1 MSRSRH
7 SCEHSATPRR
17 VLIFEFRVFCA
28 FCAFRDV
35 WQHATEPAYF
45 LGERRREWRRVP
57 KRYWARLRADLDVP
71 LRRGAWYEVRRLRP
85 PEAVLDVLGERVSVP
100 RAVLEISTAAP
111 NRWSVVPRPKNPA
124 RFPGVAEYAVCP
136 NCRERV
142 PLEERL
148 ALLECRRCHEVSD
161 VDWYENYFTEP

>member
-1 MSRSRH
+1 M
-7 SCEHSATPRR
+7 
-17 VLIFEFRVFCA
+17 
-28 FCAFRDV
+28 
-35 WQHATEPAYF
+35 
-45 LGERRREWRRVP
+45 P

-85 PEAVLDVLGERVSVP
+85 PEAVLDVIGERVSVP
-100 RAVLEISTAAP
+100 RAVLEISSAPP

-124 RFPGVAEYAVCP
+124 RFPGVAEYGVCP

-148 ALLECRRCHEVSD
+148 APLECRRGHGGVGGRLGPKE
-161 VDWYENYFTEP
+161 FPRTERPPTAEFPPPPPPGLAE

>member
-1 MSRSRH
+1 M
-7 SCEHSATPRR
+7 R
-17 VLIFEFRVFCA
+17 VV
-28 FCAFRDV
+28 
-35 WQHATEPAYF
+35 T
-45 LGERRREWRRVP
+45 VP

-85 PEAVLDVLGERVSVP
+85 PEAVLDVIGERVSVP
-100 RAVLEISTAAP
+100 RAMLEISSAPP

-124 RFPGVAEYAVCP
+124 RFPGVAEYGVCP

-148 ALLECRRCHEVSD
+148 APPRGPPRPPAVRARRGPEELNPPQPPPTNH
-161 VDWYENYFTEP
+161 FPPPPPPG